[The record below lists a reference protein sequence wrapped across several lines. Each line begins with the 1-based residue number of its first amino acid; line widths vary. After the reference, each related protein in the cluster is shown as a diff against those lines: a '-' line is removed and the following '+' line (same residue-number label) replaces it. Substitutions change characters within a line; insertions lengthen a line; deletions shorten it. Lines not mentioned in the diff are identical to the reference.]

1 MRQRERLKEKS
12 DIEQYD
18 LHMHTCTCVY
28 MYTPKYKWQNFQ
40 MLDNSVL
47 RELEWVLCLFCL
59 LHERRSF
66 IKGQIERNLGI
77 SCIMSVTYLQM
88 AKKGKSNAVK
98 SVVTKSRNQ
107 FTMFITKALYY
118 EQSMAQTQESQTFI
132 AYLNK
137 F

>member
-1 MRQRERLKEKS
+1 
-12 DIEQYD
+12 
-18 LHMHTCTCVY
+18 
-28 MYTPKYKWQNFQ
+28 

-118 EQSMAQTQESQTFI
+118 E
-132 AYLNK
+132 
-137 F
+137 